1 MQIHQ
6 YDVVIVG
13 AGGAGMRA
21 ALESSTRTRTAVI
34 SKLYPTRS
42 HTGAA
47 QGGMCAALA
56 NVEEDNWEWHTFDTV
71 KGGDYLVDQD
81 AAEVMA
87 KEAIDAVLDLEKM
100 GLPFNRTP
108 EGKIDQRRFGG
119 HTRNH
124 GEAAV
129 RRACYAADRTG
140 HMILQTLY
148 QQCVKNDVEF
158 FNEFYVLDVLLSHDL
173 VTGEVPEGEDVAVS
187 GVVAYELAT
196 GEIHLFRAKSVVI
209 ATGGAGK
216 IFKTTSNA
224 HTLTGDGM
232 ALVYRRGVP
241 LEDMEFF
248 QFHPTGLAG
257 LGILL
262 SEAARGEGG
271 ILRNA
276 DGERFMERYAPTI
289 KDLAPRDIVAR
300 SIALEVREGRGAG
313 PNKDYVLLDL
323 THLEPA
329 HIDAKLPDIT
339 EFARTY
345 LGVEP
350 YTEPIPVYPTAH
362 YAMGGVPTTIHAEVL
377 RSNAEV
383 VHGLF
388 AAGEVACVSVHG
400 SNRLGTN
407 SLLDINVFGKRAG
420 IAAAAYAAGAPW
432 VELPDDPEVGV
443 VAELEEMRTRAD
455 GDRVSDVRRDLQ
467 QTMDTNAQVFRTAAS
482 LQQALADIR
491 ALQTRYRNVS
501 VQDKGRA
508 FNTDLLE
515 ALELGFL
522 LDIAEVVVVGAL
534 NREESRGGHFRE
546 DFPKR
551 DDAQYMRHTMAYRRP
566 PGAVAP
572 SSPVGSEA
580 AAVVAATSRSGAEV
594 ATSRPGAAT
603 PGTFDVAL
611 GYKPVVVTRY
621 QPMERK
627 Y

>member
-1 MQIHQ
+1 MQTHQ

-21 ALESSTRTRTAVI
+21 ALESSTRVRTAVLT
-34 SKLYPTRS
+34 KLYPTRS

-81 AAEVMA
+81 AAEIMCR
-87 KEAIDAVLDLEKM
+87 EAIDAVIDLEKM

-129 RRACYAADRTG
+129 RRSCYAADRTG

-148 QQCVKNDVEF
+148 QNCVKQGVEF
-158 FNEFYVLDVLLSHDL
+158 FNEFYVLDLLMAPGPLGDER
-173 VTGEVPEGEDVAVS
+173 TA

-196 GEIHLFRAKSVVI
+196 GEIHVFRAKAVI
-209 ATGGAGK
+209 LATGGTGK
-216 IFKTTSNA
+216 VFKTTSNA

-232 ALVYRRGVP
+232 GVAFRRGLP

-300 SIALEVREGRGAG
+300 SMANEVREGRGAG

-350 YTEPIPVYPTAH
+350 YTEPVPVYPTAH
-362 YAMGGVPTTIHAEVL
+362 YAMGGVPTNVETEVL
-377 RSNAEV
+377 RNNTDSV
-383 VHGLF
+383 PGLY

-407 SLLDINVFGKRAG
+407 SLLDINVFGRRAG
-420 IAAAAYAAGAPW
+420 IAAAEFVQTAPW
-432 VELPDDPEVGV
+432 VDLPEMPERHTSTM
-443 VAELEEMRTRAD
+443 LEAIRERST
-455 GDRVSDVRRDLQ
+455 GERVSDLRKALQ
-467 QTMDTNAQVFRTAAS
+467 ETMDRNVQVFRTEAS
-482 LQQALADIR
+482 MKEALGAIEE
-491 ALQTRYRNVS
+491 LKERYANVV
-501 VQDKGRA
+501 VQDKGRRY
-508 FNTDLLE
+508 NTDLLE
-515 ALELGFL
+515 AVELGFL
-522 LDIAEVVVVGAL
+522 IELAEVITLGAL
-534 NREESRGGHFRE
+534 ARKESRGGHFRE
-546 DFPKR
+546 DYESR
-551 DDAQYMRHTMAYRRP
+551 DDVNFMRHTMAYR
-566 PGAVAP
+566 AP
-572 SSPVGSEA
+572 MSEDA
-580 AAVVAATSRSGAEV
+580 ADDLSIFASEIRL
-594 ATSRPGAAT
+594 
-603 PGTFDVAL
+603 D
-611 GYKPVVVTRY
+611 YKPVTVTRY